1 MQNITRCPGLS
12 WKFFMMLAG
21 MLFAEEKMEKVS
33 DTFKLSNGYEIPCVG
48 FGTWL
53 IDDETAENAVI
64 NAINAGYR
72 HIDTAA
78 IYKNEIGVGNAIK
91 KCGIKREELF
101 ITSKV
106 WTTMRGYDNTLAAFE
121 ESMEKL
127 GLSYLDLYLIHW
139 PASKNRFK
147 DWEKINFETWQA
159 LIKLYK
165 EGRVR
170 AIGVSNFLPHHLDVL
185 MDAEIQPMVNQIEF
199 HPGKMQE
206 DALEFCRANN
216 IQVEAWSPL
225 GRGAMLDNA
234 TLAAIGDKYGKSIA
248 QICIKWCLQNGVLP
262 LPKSVNLERI
272 KENSSVFDF
281 EISEEDMKIINKM
294 PFCGGSPLHPDTIE
308 F

>member
-1 MQNITRCPGLS
+1 M
-12 WKFFMMLAG
+12 K
-21 MLFAEEKMEKVS
+21 KVA
-33 DTFKLSNGYEIPCVG
+33 DKFKLSNGYEIPCVG
-48 FGTWL
+48 FGTWK
-53 IDDETAENAVI
+53 INGDEAAESAVI

-78 IYKNEIGVGNAIK
+78 VYGNETGVGKAVK

-106 WTTMRGYDNTLAAFE
+106 WNTMRGYDNTLAAFD

-127 GLSYLDLYLIHW
+127 DLKYLDLYLIHW
-139 PASKNRFK
+139 PASKNRFEN
-147 DWEKINFETWQA
+147 WEKINYETWQA

-170 AIGVSNFLPHHLDVL
+170 AIGVSNFLPHHLEAL
-185 MDAEIQPMVNQIEF
+185 MSAEIKPMVNQIEF

-206 DALEFCRANN
+206 DALSFCRENN
-216 IQVEAWSPL
+216 ILVEAWSPL
-225 GRGAMLDNA
+225 GRGAVLDNE
-234 TLAAIGDKYGKSIA
+234 TLKDIAGKYNKSVA

-262 LPKSVNLERI
+262 LPKSVTPERV
-272 KENSSVFDF
+272 KENANVFDF
-281 EISEEDMKIINKM
+281 EISDADMKIINEM
-294 PFCGGSPLHPDTIE
+294 PFCGGSPLHPDSID